1 MAHRDLAPNE
11 IRQRLW
17 KELSETRIV
26 MLGLTGE
33 KPDHMQPMAAFGDED
48 DAIWFFTKRTSDL
61 VRETGGGHE
70 AIVSLVSKDMEFQA
84 SILGRLIPDHNKAMI
99 DRFWSAYVAAWFPKG
114 KDDPELTLL
123 RLACHDARVWM
134 STKGSIGYLLEI
146 AKANLSHSVPD
157 VGQRAEIEMAAPSQA
172 SRQESKKHG

>member
-1 MAHRDLAPNE
+1 MAHKDLSPHE

-17 KELSETRIV
+17 KELAEIRIV

-33 KPDHMQPMAAFGDED
+33 NPDHMQPMAAFGDNN
-48 DAIWFFTKRTSDL
+48 DAIWFFTNRSTDL
-61 VRETGGGHE
+61 AKETGSGHD

-84 SILGRLIPDHNKAMI
+84 SIQGHLVPDHNQAMI
-99 DRFWSAYVAAWFPKG
+99 NRFWSPFVAAWFPHG

-123 RLACHDARVWM
+123 RLACRDARVWM

-146 AKANLSHSVPD
+146 AKANLRHKVPD
-157 VGQRAEIEMAAPSQA
+157 IEQKAGIELATPSA
-172 SRQESKKHG
+172 R